1 MDERTAVENRN
12 PKLSHLQFILRS
24 YWRNGFIVVALIVD
38 IVAMGISGVSAYIVR
53 SFLPNV
59 TKFSPDVF
67 YFFTIYFTTVLIF
80 FGLVLGVYR
89 AAYHS
94 NQRQQYFIAGK
105 AYIYSM
111 MVIFASFYLLQLVEV
126 PRRFTILF
134 FIVLPLFYIL
144 GRVLLNSFNM
154 YMQSKGYGIH
164 NALIAGYEKDSLK
177 IFSRFKGFPE
187 LGYDIKGIVSKH
199 KNGSAE
205 KIITFPEH
213 DLSFPEYSLAQLN
226 DVVRLHRVDKIFVPS
241 PKFATNGFSELVEVC
256 KRENIELKILSP
268 EADRLLEMARV
279 YDVAGITLFSEPRP
293 RTEKIRSVVKRC
305 IDFISSLLLICILSP
320 VFICTS
326 LAIVI
331 ESGAPVFFR
340 HKRASTRGGK
350 EFDFFKFRSMVHNAD
365 ELKESLMQFNE
376 ADGALFKMKNDPR
389 MTSVGKFIRKFSI
402 DELPQLFNVLKGD
415 MSLVGPRPLPIG
427 DFEKLGEDQEFW
439 EALRIRDKVK
449 PGITGLWQIS
459 GRSNIGFREMVLLDL
474 YYIENQSLIF
484 DLEIMFETIPVVV
497 FGRGSY

>member
-1 MDERTAVENRN
+1 MDERIAVEGRN
-12 PKLSHLQFILRS
+12 PKVSPLQFFLRS
-24 YWRNGFIVVALIVD
+24 YWRSGFIFIALVVD
-38 IVAMGISGVSAYIVR
+38 IAAMGLSGISSSIVR
-53 SFLPNV
+53 SFIPNIAQ
-59 TKFSPDVF
+59 FNPEVF
-67 YFFTIYFTTVLIF
+67 LYFTIYFSTVLIF

-89 AAYHS
+89 AAFHS

-111 MVIFASFYLLQLVEV
+111 LVIFASFYLLQLIEV
-126 PRRFTILF
+126 PRRFTFLF
-134 FIVLPLFYIL
+134 LIFLPVYFLL
-144 GRVLLNSFNM
+144 GRAILNKFNSF
-154 YMQSKGYGIH
+154 MQSKGYGIH

-199 KNGSAE
+199 KNGNGSQT
-205 KIITFPEH
+205 ITFPDS

-226 DVVRLHRVDKIFVPS
+226 DVIQLHSVDKIFVPS
-241 PKFATNGFSELVEVC
+241 PKFAMNGFSELVEVC

-268 EADRLLEMARV
+268 EADQLLEMARV
-279 YDVAGITLFSEPRP
+279 YDVAGITLFSESRP
-293 RTEKIRSVVKRC
+293 RIEKIRSIVKRC
-305 IDFISSLLLICILSP
+305 IDFVSSLLLILLLSP
-320 VFICTS
+320 VFIFTS
-326 LAIVI
+326 LAILI
-331 ESGAPVFFR
+331 ESGMPVIFR
-340 HKRASTRGGK
+340 HKRASTRWGK
-350 EFDFFKFRSMVHNAD
+350 EFDFFKFRSMVRNAD

-389 MTSVGKFIRKFSI
+389 MTNVGKFIRKFSI

-439 EALRIRDKVK
+439 EALRVRDKVK

-484 DLEIMFETIPVVV
+484 DLEIMFETIPVVI